1 MQKFI
6 KTYPELSKKEL
17 AQIKKTKLR
26 EFGPESVQAIDKNSL
41 FFLLY
46 EQRSLVAHAEITTIG
61 QARFRNETF
70 TITGIGGVV
79 ANRKFQGYGKQLM
92 SMLKNHLQANQL
104 LGVGF
109 SGLVNKLF
117 YEKCGLF
124 VSNRDIKR
132 FVYYHQGKPA
142 VNPNDECVIIYDCA
156 PGEFSQKLA
165 KYPKEEVLLPRKP
178 DW

>member
-1 MQKFI
+1 MPKYI
-6 KTYPELSKKEL
+6 KTFPKLTKKEL
-17 AQIKKTKLR
+17 AQIKTTKLQ
-26 EFGPESVQAIDKNSL
+26 EFGSESIQVIDQNSL

-46 EQRSLVAHAEITTIG
+46 EQRSLVAHAELTPIG
-61 QARFRNETF
+61 PAMFRNETF
-70 TITGIGGVV
+70 IISGIGGVV
-79 ANRKFQGYGKQLM
+79 ANRKFQGYGRQLM
-92 SMLKNHLQANQL
+92 SMIKDHLRANQL
-104 LGVGF
+104 LGIGF

-117 YEKCGLF
+117 YEKCDLF
-124 VSNRDIKR
+124 VSSQDIKR
-132 FVYYHQGKPA
+132 FVYYDQGKPA